1 MTAPMYRK
9 GDEVEVTRRGV
20 IVEVDPTDPAR
31 FGIGR
36 PGSHGA
42 VAYFRTDDDT
52 VRHRLVSDKTVPAT
66 ALESAVAL
74 LRKHV
79 GDARDA
85 MATNPYWEGATFK
98 QGIDNACGGGAGRLA
113 ALLSPEVADLLAGLL
128 EELERQQNM
137 PPCSDPSGVCNHCEW
152 RPDFV
157 VADALAS
164 ALKEAGRG

>member
-1 MTAPMYRK
+1 MT
-9 GDEVEVTRRGV
+9 ET
-20 IVEVDPTDPAR
+20 
-31 FGIGR
+31 
-36 PGSHGA
+36 
-42 VAYFRTDDDT
+42 
-52 VRHRLVSDKTVPAT
+52 KTVPAT
-66 ALESAVAL
+66 ALEAAVAL

-79 GDARDA
+79 ENARDE
-85 MATNPYWEGATFK
+85 MDTNPYWEGASFY

-113 ALLSPEVADLLAGLL
+113 ALLSPEVADLLADLL

-164 ALKEAGRG
+164 ALKGAGRG